1 MLGTIIAIM
10 RVSPVAVFRSAGTAY
25 VTLVR
30 NTPLTLIVFFC
41 AFGFYITLQYRLGA
55 QNSPIDVQNF
65 RWGVLG
71 LAIYHA
77 AFVAEALRSGI
88 NTVPKGQAEAARA
101 IGLDFTYELDQRGAA
116 PGVPRSHRAAGECAD
131 RAHQEHDGGGHHWRG
146 RSVLLDEGHDRVPSR
161 PDLRHLRDHGSR
173 IRDLDASPRDSFHH
187 FVAATGSEAMTAETS
202 VLFDAPGPKART
214 RYRIIAVVGSL
225 GILALL
231 FLLVRALAAK
241 GQFTADKWAPFI
253 DPVTWTSYLLPGLRA
268 TLVAAFFSIILAIIG
283 GILLGMGR
291 LSQLKPVRMACGAF
305 VEFFRAVPVLMMM
318 LFAYYLFLFGFQISG
333 EALPLLGVVAGL
345 TFYNSSVI
353 AELIRSGVG
362 SLPKGQ
368 REAGLAIGL
377 TPFATLRLVLLPQA
391 ITLML
396 PSIVSQLVVVL
407 KDSALGFLILYPELV
422 RSGQTLASLQG
433 NLIPTFIVIAAMF
446 IIINY
451 LLTRLAHYLE
461 RRLQAR
467 RRGPKQPELETVM
480 SPTLPGGA
488 LAAPGQI

>member
-1 MLGTIIAIM
+1 
-10 RVSPVAVFRSAGTAY
+10 
-25 VTLVR
+25 
-30 NTPLTLIVFFC
+30 
-41 AFGFYITLQYRLGA
+41 
-55 QNSPIDVQNF
+55 
-65 RWGVLG
+65 
-71 LAIYHA
+71 
-77 AFVAEALRSGI
+77 
-88 NTVPKGQAEAARA
+88 
-101 IGLDFTYELDQRGAA
+101 
-116 PGVPRSHRAAGECAD
+116 
-131 RAHQEHDGGGHHWRG
+131 
-146 RSVLLDEGHDRVPSR
+146 
-161 PDLRHLRDHGSR
+161 
-173 IRDLDASPRDSFHH
+173 
-187 FVAATGSEAMTAETS
+187 MTAETS

-214 RYRIIAVVGSL
+214 RYRIIAVVGTL

-241 GQFTADKWAPFI
+241 GQFTADKWSPFI

-268 TLVAAFFSIILAIIG
+268 TLIAAFFSIILAIIG

-291 LSQLKPVRMACGAF
+291 LSQLRLVRVACGAF

-362 SLPKGQ
+362 SLPMGQ

-446 IIINY
+446 ITINY
-451 LLTRLAHYLE
+451 LLTRLAQYLE

-467 RRGPKQPELETVM
+467 GRGPKRPQLETM
-480 SPTLPGGA
+480 ISPSLAPGGA
-488 LAAPGQI
+488 LAAPGQT

>member
-1 MLGTIIAIM
+1 
-10 RVSPVAVFRSAGTAY
+10 
-25 VTLVR
+25 
-30 NTPLTLIVFFC
+30 
-41 AFGFYITLQYRLGA
+41 
-55 QNSPIDVQNF
+55 
-65 RWGVLG
+65 
-71 LAIYHA
+71 
-77 AFVAEALRSGI
+77 
-88 NTVPKGQAEAARA
+88 
-101 IGLDFTYELDQRGAA
+101 
-116 PGVPRSHRAAGECAD
+116 
-131 RAHQEHDGGGHHWRG
+131 
-146 RSVLLDEGHDRVPSR
+146 
-161 PDLRHLRDHGSR
+161 
-173 IRDLDASPRDSFHH
+173 
-187 FVAATGSEAMTAETS
+187 MTAETS

-214 RYRIIAVVGSL
+214 RYLIIAAVGTL
-225 GILALL
+225 GILALI

-241 GQFTADKWAPFI
+241 GQFTADKWSPFI

-268 TLVAAFFSIILAIIG
+268 TLIAAFFSIILAIIG

-291 LSQLKPVRMACGAF
+291 LSQLRLVRVACGAF

-362 SLPKGQ
+362 SLPMGQ

-433 NLIPTFIVIAAMF
+433 NLIPTFIVIAAIF

-451 LLTRLAHYLE
+451 LLTRLAQYLE

-467 RRGPKQPELETVM
+467 GRGPKRPQLETM
-480 SPTLPGGA
+480 ISPSLAPGGA
-488 LAAPGQI
+488 LAAPGQT